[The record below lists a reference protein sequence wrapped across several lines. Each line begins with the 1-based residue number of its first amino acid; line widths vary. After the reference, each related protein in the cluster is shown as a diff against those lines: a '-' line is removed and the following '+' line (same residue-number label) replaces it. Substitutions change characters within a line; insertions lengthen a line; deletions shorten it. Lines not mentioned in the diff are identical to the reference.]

1 VRNQRDLQPSGGQKR
16 HKKVVSCVHQ
26 QSSLIFCGGNSIKNQ
41 KNKREMGEK
50 NESENMKQNEELGKT
65 RTAVALY

>member
-1 VRNQRDLQPSGGQKR
+1 VPREAVRNQRDLQPSGGQKR

-41 KNKREMGEK
+41 KNKKEMGK
-50 NESENMKQNEELGKT
+50 KT
-65 RTAVALY
+65 NLKT